1 MTLEV
6 REVGDDEAEA
16 AGELVVAAYA
26 ALSDGPD
33 AEEHGYA
40 DELRAVGDRSR
51 QAVVLVAVDDGRL
64 VGCVTFVP
72 DSASPLAEDLR
83 LGEAGVRMLAV
94 DPAWQRRG
102 VGRALVS
109 ACIERARAA
118 GRDTLFL
125 HSGEWMPA
133 AHRLYES
140 MGFRRVPG
148 RDWLPVPGIPLLA
161 FALDLAADGRGCVEA
176 GEGGG
181 R

>member
-1 MTLEV
+1 VTVEV
-6 REVGDDEAEA
+6 REVADDEAEA

-26 ALSDGPD
+26 ALEDGPD
-33 AEEHGYA
+33 AGEHGYA
-40 DELRAVGDRSR
+40 DELRAVGERSR

-83 LGEAGVRMLAV
+83 PGEAGVRMLAV
-94 DPAWQRRG
+94 DPAWHRRG
-102 VGRALVS
+102 VGRALVA

-118 GRDTLFL
+118 GQHTLFL
-125 HSGEWMPA
+125 HSGTWMSV

-140 MGFRRVPG
+140 MGFQRVPE
-148 RDWLPVPGIPLLA
+148 RDWVPVPGIPLLA
-161 FALDLAADGRGCVEA
+161 FALDLGGAV
-176 GEGGG
+176 EGGAGVG